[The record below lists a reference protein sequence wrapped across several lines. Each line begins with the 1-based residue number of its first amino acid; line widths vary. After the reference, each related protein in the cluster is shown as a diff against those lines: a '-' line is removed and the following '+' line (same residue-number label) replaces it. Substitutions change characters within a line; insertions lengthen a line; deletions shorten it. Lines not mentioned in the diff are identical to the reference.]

1 MQTVNENYNFYVKR
15 SGLQKLDFKVENNTK
30 ESKRVK
36 NENRVARISA
46 STGMLTDIFSRMAPQ
61 RKIKNSKTA

>member
-46 STGMLTDIFSRMAPQ
+46 STGMLTDIFSTYGTT
-61 RKIKNSKTA
+61 KEN